1 MKTNPTIQTDYTNKQ
16 KPIHPT
22 IQPSFE
28 TMSIIMMTPTPIF
41 RYKLSAHIEQ
51 ALHEFSK
58 IHQFDDR
65 LTFKDAWASWWEN
78 NIETVNME
86 IRRLTNLEYDGN
98 IEEKMYKSARY
109 YFRKKKTHQ
118 DQQPTQRN
126 TYIHLSKELLETI
139 DSHIVEGLNTE
150 RYKPSQGFD
159 AFSQS
164 HKDLIQTEMKAKE
177 VDLSKIKKTYKNRYF
192 IIKKNNN

>member
-1 MKTNPTIQTDYTNKQ
+1 
-16 KPIHPT
+16 
-22 IQPSFE
+22 
-28 TMSIIMMTPTPIF
+28 MSIIMMTPTPIF